1 MSEERKAVSPL
12 RRAGGLPV
20 LLTGLLL
27 LGIEILWTTSED
39 RALPVLPPPAADALM
54 FLLGLTGLFMM
65 YLGFRMMR
73 RK

>member
-1 MSEERKAVSPL
+1 MSEERRAVSLL

-27 LGIEILWTTSED
+27 LGIEILWTTSDD
-39 RALPVLPPPAADALM
+39 RALPVLPPPVADALM